1 LRFETTLA
9 DYTAVPAGSTFT
21 NRWTYRNSGLTT
33 WGDGY
38 SLVYAPNAA
47 NSAPM
52 MAKTHFDLSEVMVP
66 TTVERGQ
73 EGTIALNMTA
83 PEQSGRHYRSRWEL
97 RDPDGNS
104 FGYLYAEITVL
115 PAPTAGTGVQTADM
129 VFLADQT
136 VPDDSRFAA
145 GTSFNKQWKVRNSGV
160 RHWSSGFRLVYVE
173 GDLAMAGGIASH
185 MVPDT
190 ARDETVILTVPMVA
204 PAAQNGQPTT
214 FSSLWRMQDDRG
226 NFFGEP
232 IWVRIISLPTE
243 AGLALGP
250 YSDPSGW
257 YSQLDP
263 RWKNDRLGHGQP
275 TIGSWGCLMTCYA
288 MMLTAYGRRYNPA
301 ELNNRLKQ
309 IGDDGFRGPVV
320 QFMAPTLLLPGLTRH
335 GNLRSNRSPVLDWT
349 EWTGE
354 DPIARI
360 DSAIAAGHTVIAQ
373 VDRAPNDGHYHA
385 DTESH
390 WVILVSRTADGS
402 DYLMLDPM
410 TPANQV
416 TDQPRS
422 LMAKY
427 GRRVPSRSNE
437 ENLRNAIQSALVYR
451 YNGAFGAG

>member
-1 LRFETTLA
+1 MAFVA
-9 DYTAVPAGSTFT
+9 D
-21 NRWTYRNSGLTT
+21 
-33 WGDGY
+33 
-38 SLVYAPNAA
+38 
-47 NSAPM
+47 
-52 MAKTHFDLSEVMVP
+52 H
-66 TTVERGQ
+66 
-73 EGTIALNMTA
+73 
-83 PEQSGRHYRSRWEL
+83 
-97 RDPDGNS
+97 
-104 FGYLYAEITVL
+104 
-115 PAPTAGTGVQTADM
+115 
-129 VFLADQT
+129 T

-145 GTSFNKQWKVRNSGV
+145 GTTFNKQWRVRNSGV
-160 RHWSSGFRLVYVE
+160 RHWSNGFRLVYVE
-173 GDLAMAGGIASH
+173 GDLAMAQGIVSH
-185 MVPDT
+185 MVPDA

-214 FSSLWRMQDDRG
+214 FSSLWRLQDDRG

-232 IWVRIISLPTE
+232 IWAKIVSLPSET
-243 AGLALGP
+243 GLAFGP

-275 TIGSWGCLMTCYA
+275 TVGSWGCLMTCFA
-288 MMLTAYGRRYNPA
+288 MMLTAYGRRFNPA

-320 QFMAPTLLLPGLTRH
+320 QFVAPTRLLPGLTRH

-354 DPIARI
+354 DPIVRI

-373 VDRAPNDGHYHA
+373 VDRSPNDGRYHA

-390 WVILVSRTADGS
+390 WVILVSRTADAS
-402 DYLMLDPM
+402 DYLILDPM
-410 TPANQV
+410 TPANQLN
-416 TDQPRS
+416 DQPRS

-427 GRRVPSRSNE
+427 GRRIPSRSNE

-451 YNGAFGAG
+451 YNEAVGAG